1 MRARAAPPSPA
12 VFEIAFESM
21 RTNSMTTKVLALNL
35 NGNLSHYVGSGRAR
49 SVYGGSAGGGGADPV
64 PSAAPRPG
72 DAQRA
77 WDSLRTKH
85 CWQRWDV

>member
-35 NGNLSHYVGSGRAR
+35 NGNLSHYVGSERA
-49 SVYGGSAGGGGADPV
+49 VCTGARLEEEVPTLCPV
-64 PSAAPRPG
+64 PRPG
-72 DAQRA
+72 QATHNEHGTACERSIA
-77 WDSLRTKH
+77 GSGGT
-85 CWQRWDV
+85 